1 MPYQWV
7 SKINSPQDL
16 KQVPYEKLPEVAQ
29 EYRRLLVEM
38 VARTGGHLG
47 ASLGALELNIALH
60 YVFDS
65 PRDKICWDV
74 GHQAYIHK
82 MITGRR
88 ERMGTLRQFGGLS
101 GFPSPFESPHDP
113 FIVAHAGTAISQAL
127 GLAVARDQKG
137 TDEDIIAV
145 VGDGSLTSGLAYEA
159 LNNAGHLQPHM
170 LVVLNDNEWSI
181 SKNVGAISK
190 YLNKVITNPLYNR
203 IRSEVERQL
212 DRFPR
217 LRRFA
222 TSGLEGMKHLF
233 VPGIL
238 FEELGFRYFGPV
250 DGHDILGLVDT
261 LSKVR
266 KIKDLCLLHIVTQ
279 KGKGVEWAEKD
290 AERLHG
296 VSPFDVKTG
305 AKIKTPEEEAR
316 AKTEGISY
324 TQAFVKSLIELARE
338 DERIVAITAAMPS
351 GTGLAEFQKEFPNR
365 FYDVGIAE
373 QHAITFAGG
382 LAKGGLKPVV
392 AIYSTFLQRAQDQL
406 IHDIA
411 LQRLSLV
418 VAMDRAGLVG
428 ADGATHNGVFD
439 ISYLGHIPGAAIS
452 APRDEAEM
460 QQMLKI
466 GLRYPGIFALRYPRG
481 NVPLHPER
489 SEGSRDPSAAPR
501 PQDDG
506 GVKFGLGEGEV
517 LREGSDAALLVL
529 GSMTETACR
538 AAQFLSEEGIETRVV
553 SLRFAQ
559 PLDEKLLLETA
570 RKTRFLFT
578 LEEHNLTGGF
588 GSKVLEFFER
598 RGMSSEVRVH
608 RFALPDEFIEHGSR
622 EILLEQFGLS
632 ERKIAS
638 EIVRRINLGSSAM
651 TDRVTHEV

>member
-1 MPYQWV
+1 MYQWV
-7 SKINSPQDL
+7 SKINSPADL
-16 KQVPYEKLPEVAQ
+16 KRIPREKLPEVAK
-29 EYRRLLVEM
+29 EYRQLLVET
-38 VARTGGHLG
+38 VAKTGGHLG
-47 ASLGALELNIALH
+47 ANLGALELNIALH

-74 GHQAYIHK
+74 GHQAYVHK

-88 ERMGTLRQFGGLS
+88 DRMSTLRQFGGIS

-127 GLAVARDQKG
+127 GLAVARDRTGG
-137 TDEDIIAV
+137 TADAVPSTSKVQSPWDGTEKIVAV
-145 VGDGSLTSGLAYEA
+145 VGDGSLTAGLAYEA
-159 LNNAGHLQPHM
+159 LNNAGNLRPEM

-181 SKNVGAISK
+181 SKNVGALSK

-203 IRSEVERQL
+203 IRTEVENQL

-222 TSGLEGMKHLF
+222 TASLESMKHIL

-250 DGHDILGLVDT
+250 DGHDVIGLVET
-261 LSKVR
+261 LSNIK
-266 KIKDLCLLHIVTQ
+266 KIKDLCLLHTITQ
-279 KGKGVEWAEKD
+279 KGKGVEWADQD

-296 VSPFDVKTG
+296 VTPFNAATG
-305 AKIKTPEEEAR
+305 AKIKSPQEEEKP
-316 AKTEGISY
+316 KTERISY
-324 TQAFVKSLIELARE
+324 TKAFVKSLIPLARE
-338 DERIVAITAAMPS
+338 DKRIVAVTAAMPS
-351 GTGLAEFQKEFPNR
+351 GTGLNDFQKEFSDR
-365 FYDVGIAE
+365 FFDVGIAE

-392 AIYSTFLQRAQDQL
+392 AIYSTFLQRSQDQL

-411 LQRLSLV
+411 LQRLPLV
-418 VAMDRAGLVG
+418 IAMDRAGLVG

-439 ISYLGHIPGAAIS
+439 ISYLGHIPGTAIA

-460 QQMLKI
+460 LQMLKL
-466 GLRYPGIFALRYPRG
+466 GFNYPGIFALRYPRG
-481 NVPLHPER
+481 NVPKFYEQFPVR
-489 SEGSRDPSAAPR
+489 SF
-501 PQDDG
+501 
-506 GVKFGLGEGEV
+506 GVGEGEV
-517 LREGSDAALLVL
+517 LREGSDVALLSL
-529 GSMTETACR
+529 GSMVEVAYR
-538 AAQFLSEEGIETRVV
+538 AALILAQEGVEARVV

-570 RKTRFLFT
+570 RRTKFLYT

-598 RGMSSEVRVH
+598 QGMGHEVVIQ
-608 RFALPDEFIEHGSR
+608 RFALPNEFIEHGSQ
-622 EILLEQFGLS
+622 EFLLDRFGLS
-632 ERKIAS
+632 PEKVAS
-638 EIVRRINLGSSAM
+638 QILRRASKGVRPLFAP
-651 TDRVTHEV
+651 